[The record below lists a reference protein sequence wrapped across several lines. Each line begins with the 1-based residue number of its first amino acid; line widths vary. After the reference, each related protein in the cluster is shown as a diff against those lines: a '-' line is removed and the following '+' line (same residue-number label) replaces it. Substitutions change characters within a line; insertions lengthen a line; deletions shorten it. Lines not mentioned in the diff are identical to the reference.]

1 MLAFIR
7 MLIGCFIT
15 AVAIVA
21 AAAGVGYWTYQDVNG
36 PGPLHAA
43 QTVVIPPHTG
53 ISEISKMLA
62 ADGVIRHAMTFEVF
76 ASITGRGGALKAGE
90 YEFPAGA
97 SAVQVMDAIATG
109 KTVKHRLTIREG
121 LRSADIV
128 ALVRD
133 APLLTGDT
141 GRVPAEGTMLPE
153 TYVYSRGDTREA
165 VIDRMKQA
173 MKETLAAV
181 WAERRSDLSLTSQEQ
196 ALVLASI
203 IEKEASRNEERAH
216 IAAVFLNRL
225 RLGMRLQSD
234 PTVRFVLAGNG
245 ATKFDGQLTR
255 ADLDVN
261 SPYNTYVAKGLPP
274 GPICSPGKAALRDA
288 VRPERSDD
296 LYFVADGAGGHV
308 FARTLTEHNR
318 NVAAYVRTIASAA
331 TPAEATPANPPVA
344 NPPVANPPV
353 ANPSV
358 ANPPVANPPAASPP
372 QAAAPQPAAAQ
383 PAARASPQTAAT
395 VQPAQH
401 CRASPGHPC
410 VMH

>member
-7 MLIGCFIT
+7 MLIGCFVT

-21 AAAGVGYWTYQDVNG
+21 GAAGIAYWAYQDVNG
-36 PGPLHAA
+36 PGPLTAA

-53 ISEISKMLA
+53 VSEISTMLA
-62 ADGVIRHAMTFEVF
+62 ADGVIRHALTFEAF
-76 ASITGRGGALKAGE
+76 ASVTGRGGALKAGE

-97 SAVQVMDAIATG
+97 SAVQVIDTIATG

-121 LRSADIV
+121 LTGAEIV
-128 ALVRD
+128 ELVRE
-133 APLLTGDT
+133 APLLTGDV
-141 GRVPAEGTMLPE
+141 GSPPPEGSLLPE
-153 TYVYSRGDTREA
+153 TYIYSRGDTRES

-173 MKETLAAV
+173 MTDTLAAV
-181 WAERRSDLSLTSQEQ
+181 WAERRSDLALTSPEQ

-203 IEKEASRNEERAH
+203 IEKEANRNEERAH

-274 GPICSPGKAALRDA
+274 GPICSPGKATLRDA

-296 LYFVADGAGGHV
+296 LYFVADGSGGHV

-318 NVAAYVRTIASAA
+318 NVAAYAARMAA
-331 TPAEATPANPPVA
+331 TAVAAPAEATPA
-344 NPPVANPPV
+344 
-353 ANPSV
+353 S
-358 ANPPVANPPAASPP
+358 PPAASPP
-372 QAAAPQPAAAQ
+372 QTSTVPQPATT
-383 PAARASPQTAAT
+383 PPPQTAAT

-410 VMH
+410 VVR